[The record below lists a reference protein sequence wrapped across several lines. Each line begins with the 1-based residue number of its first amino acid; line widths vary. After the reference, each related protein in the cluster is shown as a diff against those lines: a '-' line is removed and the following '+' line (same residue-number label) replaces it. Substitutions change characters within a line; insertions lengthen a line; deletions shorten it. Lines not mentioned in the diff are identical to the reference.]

1 MKDLREKS
9 KDQADFFS
17 RFRKSELGSISIE
30 TALLSTVLLSIGIG
44 TVDFGMGLER
54 KMDMANAIRAGM
66 QYALVRKPIQ
76 NDMSA
81 IEAAVLA
88 ALVPGTSSSGTVLT
102 SEMVCNCPDGTPVPT
117 CLGTSGQDLQCAADD
132 SPRRAYLVL
141 TLTEDYG
148 LMWTYPGIGKTL
160 TITETASVRLN

>member
-1 MKDLREKS
+1 MRELAAKPEG
-9 KDQADFFS
+9 KEGFFS
-17 RFRKSELGSISIE
+17 RFRKSELGSISVE

-76 NDMSA
+76 GDTTA
-81 IEAAVLA
+81 IEEAVLT

-102 SEMVCNCPDGTPVPT
+102 SEMVCSCPDGTAMD
-117 CLGTSGQDLQCAADD
+117 CLGSDDQDLHCADG
-132 SPRRAYLVL
+132 SQRGAYIVL
-141 TLTEDYG
+141 TLKEDYG
-148 LMWTYPGIGKTL
+148 LMWTYPVIGQTL